1 MPTSAYDRARNLPGT
16 CHLPFFPPLPRT
28 TVTARFFFCLLNRA
42 LASQSDA
49 AAAHLLK
56 QASGENDLIMT
67 LNLVSP
73 PGDN

>member
-16 CHLPFFPPLPRT
+16 CHLPFFPPLPTT
-28 TVTARFFFCLLNRA
+28 TVIASFFLLLNRA

-56 QASGENDLIMT
+56 QAFGKSYLIMM
-67 LNLVSP
+67 LNLASP
-73 PGDN
+73 PGNK